1 MSYNATSLA
10 SLPSFHPAR
19 LGRRATNYLI
29 LGTSLSPL
37 IDLHSSSPTEY
48 LRALATL
55 LNEYDTYCTLASSES
70 GAGGLARGRMGAILK
85 SGMRNVK
92 GRRTSGATDSIME
105 TASVNGSGL
114 NLSSL
119 TDAMPLPPIKDIG
132 HDFHYLHMPNLPF
145 DPDFTTSFST
155 LADVLIDAYA
165 GLLQLLP
172 SAEACVPGTA
182 EAFAKA
188 DKQLRKVLVTSIA
201 NEFENKTRQD
211 AKSEIGGLGKLV
223 LGGLM

>member
-1 MSYNATSLA
+1 MSYNSTNLA

-48 LRALATL
+48 LRALGTL
-55 LNEYDTYCTLASSES
+55 LNEFDTYCTLSSSES
-70 GAGGLARGRMGAILK
+70 GASGLARGRMGAMLK

-92 GRRTSGATDSIME
+92 GRRTSSATDSIME
-105 TASVNGSGL
+105 SASTNGSGL
-114 NLSSL
+114 NLGAI
-119 TDAMPLPPIKDIG
+119 TDAMPLPPVKDLG

-165 GLLQLLP
+165 GLLELLP
-172 SAEACVPGTA
+172 NAEACVSGTA
-182 EAFAKA
+182 EAFAKT

-211 AKSEIGGLGKLV
+211 VKSEVAGLSKLV